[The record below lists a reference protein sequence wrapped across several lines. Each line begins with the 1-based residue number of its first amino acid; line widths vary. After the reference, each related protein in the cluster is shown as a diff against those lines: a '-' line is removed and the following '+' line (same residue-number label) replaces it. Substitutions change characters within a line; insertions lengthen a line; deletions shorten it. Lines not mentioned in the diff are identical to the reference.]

1 MSTIP
6 AKRRCKRVHR
16 YLWLR
21 LLLTLTITA
30 TMLWLFFASAPS
42 IRATWLWNTELITE
56 KGEAILSFAEENDI
70 NRIYLHIDQKNVPPE
85 AYRTFI
91 KEASARDIQVDA
103 LGGDPAWSLVSS
115 QKSIASFIDWVHV
128 YNRAAAEDERF
139 TGIHVDIEPHVHPQW
154 KRDKEALKSQWME
167 NMQLVV
173 QETKKDPALQ
183 VSADIPFWMNEL
195 PASETQSVSEWLIGQ
210 LDHVTLMAY
219 RDYVEGSN
227 GVLDISSR
235 ILDEAG
241 YDRQKVVVGLNVLES
256 DEGDR
261 TTFYE
266 EDTKIMREQVSILET
281 RMKKYSAYAGYAI
294 HDYEQWEKKSR
305 REKERSSAKKTS
317 AESEE
322 KIKESKRAAEEG
334 T

>member
-1 MSTIP
+1 MHTIP
-6 AKRRCKRVHR
+6 AKRRCKRVNR

-21 LLLTLTITA
+21 LLITLMMTA
-30 TMLWLFFASAPS
+30 TMLWLFFASTPG
-42 IRATWLWNTELITE
+42 IRATWLWNTQLIAQ
-56 KGEAILSFAEENDI
+56 KREAILSFAEQNDI
-70 NRIYLHIDQKNVPPE
+70 NRIYLHIDQKDVPTE

-115 QKSIASFIDWVHV
+115 QKSITSFIDWVHA
-128 YNRAAAEDERF
+128 YNSSAAEDERF
-139 TGIHVDIEPHVHPQW
+139 TGIHVDIEPHVHPKW
-154 KRDKEALKSQWME
+154 KRDKDALKRQWIE
-167 NMQLVV
+167 NMELVV
-173 QETKKDPALQ
+173 HETKKDPNLQ

-195 PASETQSVSEWLIGQ
+195 TAGETQSVSKWLIGQ

-219 RDYVEGSN
+219 RDYVEGPN
-227 GVLDISSR
+227 GVLDIASR

-241 YDRQKVVVGLNVLES
+241 YDRQKVVVGLNLLES

-266 EDTKIMREQVSILET
+266 EDTEKMHEQVGILET

-294 HDYEQWEKKSR
+294 HDYENWEKKSR
-305 REKERSSAKKTS
+305 RERERS
-317 AESEE
+317 
-322 KIKESKRAAEEG
+322 G
-334 T
+334 THENG